1 MFLHDLSAASSPI
14 STFSFFSPSLH
25 TSSKTQR
32 AAGLR
37 EFHARAAPFSLA
49 NFSFRTNVRKTVG
62 GGSKEKANTRRVRI
76 LESRT
81 ENERECRVRGTH
93 GGKVREAVEAKGQR
107 AVFRACE
114 GRADRERIPSI
125 QFGSS

>member
-1 MFLHDLSAASSPI
+1 M
-14 STFSFFSPSLH
+14 
-25 TSSKTQR
+25 
-32 AAGLR
+32 
-37 EFHARAAPFSLA
+37 
-49 NFSFRTNVRKTVG
+49 G
-62 GGSKEKANTRRVRI
+62 GGSREKTKGAYTR
-76 LESRT
+76 EYRT

-114 GRADRERIPSI
+114 GRANRERIPSI